1 MITMADN
8 SCAPLAQLLSVSSS
22 GSLKLNFSLLETL
35 KFQHNMRRDLL
46 GGISHTV
53 VVVPPHVMTKTHLRS
68 PNLSKRADFPLAL
81 HSSLTLIPLFCSTSP
96 CSAKLFGL
104 AV

>member
-8 SCAPLAQLLSVSSS
+8 GCAPLAQLLSVSSS
-22 GSLKLNFSLLETL
+22 GSLKLTFSLLEAL
-35 KFQHNMRRDLL
+35 KFQHNMRRDFL

-53 VVVPPHVMTKTHLRS
+53 VVPPHAMTKTHLRS
-68 PNLSKRADFPLAL
+68 PNLSKWADFPLAL
-81 HSSLTLIPLFCSTSP
+81 HSSLTLTPSFCSTSP